1 MLGFETC
8 WMRMYTLGS
17 DDDDA
22 DGGIAT
28 PAGVICPAFSVHARD
43 RSSTSYVHKK
53 VVQNNT
59 DHMGY

>member
-1 MLGFETC
+1 
-8 WMRMYTLGS
+8 MYTLGS